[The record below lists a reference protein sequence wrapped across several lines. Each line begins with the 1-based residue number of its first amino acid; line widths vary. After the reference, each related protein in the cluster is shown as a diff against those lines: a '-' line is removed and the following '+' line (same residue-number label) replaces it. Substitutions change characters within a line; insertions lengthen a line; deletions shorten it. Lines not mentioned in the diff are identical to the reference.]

1 MQYLKCDECPYVSK
15 FQRRYAAKNLTKH
28 TQAVHS
34 EKKYECSRCNAKF
47 SHRYKVARHACRVR
61 LEKRDAGTVME
72 KQMSMR
78 EANEKDGN
86 KEAGNQE
93 GEDKE
98 RGNKGSEHKEMG
110 NKGSEDK
117 EVRNKGSEDK
127 EVSNKGSEDKEVG
140 NKGSEVKEV
149 GNKGSED
156 KKGRNKGSE
165 DRNKEGTN
173 QNYNLNKNLKDYL
186 PSSPV
191 SRNKGVRG
199 KLRPK
204 RIVEKMYSVSSKSYF
219 EEVSIAYSILRLCLL
234 FILYFQSLPPKNLS
248 FESFKR
254 WSFRH
259 VAKYGQRRRILTHSQ
274 RETIKKAKEFSMPDK
289 KESKKN
295 ENVNITKKEVTRND
309 LKCRR
314 NSRSFSKFNRKMMKT
329 ENKYAIQNISP
340 RKEDLYTINGS
351 HKILC
356 PPSPGTDIRVNAVK
370 TNMLNTNL
378 FYKRTRQPITC
389 KNQAVVKFFP
399 QLFQ

>member
-61 LEKRDAGTVME
+61 LEKKDAGTVME

-98 RGNKGSEHKEMG
+98 GG
-110 NKGSEDK
+110 
-117 EVRNKGSEDK
+117 
-127 EVSNKGSEDKEVG
+127 NKGSEDKEVG

-219 EEVSIAYSILRLCLL
+219 EEVSIPYSILRLCLL

-356 PPSPGTDIRVNAVK
+356 PPSPGTDIRVNAQ
-370 TNMLNTNL
+370 
-378 FYKRTRQPITC
+378 Y
-389 KNQAVVKFFP
+389 
-399 QLFQ
+399 QLIL